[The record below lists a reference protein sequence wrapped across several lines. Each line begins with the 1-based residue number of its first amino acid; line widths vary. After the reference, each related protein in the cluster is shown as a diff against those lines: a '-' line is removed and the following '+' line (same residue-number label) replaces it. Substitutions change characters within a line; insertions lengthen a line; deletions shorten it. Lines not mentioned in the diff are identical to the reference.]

1 MEQKKMEQKNYVT
14 QLNFE
19 FEGQSRIAYRV
30 TGTRVSL
37 DSVVIN
43 WLNGESAES
52 ITENFD
58 SLTLEQVYGALAFYL
73 GNREEID
80 DYLRQSQ
87 IEFEKLRQ
95 KSWEDIRLN
104 RPQLYHK
111 LMAAKQQRIETA
123 A

>member
-1 MEQKKMEQKNYVT
+1 MEQKEMDQKKYVT
-14 QLNFE
+14 QLSFE
-19 FEGQSRIAYRV
+19 FNGEPKIAYRV
-30 TGTRVSL
+30 TGTRISL
-37 DSVVIN
+37 NSVVIN
-43 WLNGESAES
+43 WLNGESPES

-80 DYLRQSQ
+80 EYLRQGE

-104 RPQLYHK
+104 RPQLYQK
-111 LMAAKQQRIETA
+111 LMAAKQQRVETA